1 MLKTQMHPKESFTP
15 PSYLTLTSRTTKI
28 DLPQRL
34 RLKTTFSDWK
44 PLTLPWTK
52 TPIEPMNSPSS
63 QTRRLS
69 CFINTTTFQLV
80 LYMTGIISVC
90 TIANIAISEVQS
102 AEKEFDFSSAQ
113 QRLTDSVK
121 YLSSDELEGR
131 GPGTDGINKAA
142 DYIATRFRQIGLN
155 TSSYDGT
162 PFQRFEISTDIKL
175 GKPDDNHLQLTGP
188 SGDNDAIESTD
199 LTLGFDFNPLAIGAS
214 GEFQG
219 ELVFVGYGI
228 QAPELDYDEYAD
240 LDVKGKVVVLLRK
253 EPQQSD
259 ADSPFDGTKS
269 SRHATFRSKFSQ
281 AFQHG
286 AIAVIMVN
294 DANEAT
300 NYLSGLKHALSQYAG
315 QLAAEQQRF
324 SKIEDPTH
332 DDLTKHNQTLAQISN
347 DITNTAGELGGD
359 GDAILNF
366 DGAGMNSTRKSMP
379 VFFARR
385 AAIEPMIMQSLGK
398 SLTEIETE
406 IDKTLKPIVGGIANW
421 TAKGGASLL
430 QSKTEVKNVVAILQG
445 TGDLKEETIV
455 VGAHYDHL
463 GYGGRGSLAPWTKDI
478 HNGADDNSSGTS
490 ALLEI
495 AQQLASRKTPSRR
508 RIVFIAFS
516 AEERGLI
523 GSSRYVKEPLIAL
536 ENTIAMVNLDMVGR
550 LTDNKL
556 ILSGT
561 GTSDVWN
568 PLLDKLNDTA
578 KFEMTR
584 KPEGV
589 GPSDHQSFYLK
600 DIPVL
605 HLFTG
610 LHEFYHRPSDD
621 FKTINFT
628 GMGRIT
634 ALTTE
639 IIVAIAQADER
650 PNFKKA
656 EKKRNVENT
665 GGDRPY
671 FGSIPDYADST
682 DGLPLTGVATNG
694 PAEKAGIKPKD
705 VVIGLGK
712 YKIGGIEDFD
722 SALRKFKAGDKVP
735 VKILRGGKELTL
747 TITLG
752 SPR

>member
-1 MLKTQMHPKESFTP
+1 
-15 PSYLTLTSRTTKI
+15 
-28 DLPQRL
+28 
-34 RLKTTFSDWK
+34 
-44 PLTLPWTK
+44 
-52 TPIEPMNSPSS
+52 MNSNPSDLHRI
-63 QTRRLS
+63 RRLPNPKQLNFLFALLMS
-69 CFINTTTFQLV
+69 VFATFL
-80 LYMTGIISVC
+80 G
-90 TIANIAISEVQS
+90 AISDIQS
-102 AEKEFDFSSAQ
+102 AEKEPDLLSSQ
-113 QRLTDSVK
+113 QRLTNSVK

-142 DYIATRFRQIGLN
+142 DYIASHFRRLGLK
-155 TSSYDGT
+155 TDSYDGT
-162 PFQRFEISTDIKL
+162 PFQRFEIATDIKL
-175 GKPDDNHLQLTGP
+175 GKPADNRLQLTGP
-188 SGDNDAIESTD
+188 SNDNETNEATD

-214 GEFQG
+214 GECQG
-219 ELVFVGYGI
+219 DLIFVGYGI
-228 QAPELDYDEYAD
+228 QAPELDYDEYAN
-240 LDVKGKVVVLLRK
+240 LEVKGKVVVILRK

-269 SRHATFRSKFSQ
+269 SRHATFRSKISQ

-286 AIAVIMVN
+286 ASAVIMVN
-294 DANEAT
+294 DATESAKH
-300 NYLSGLKHALSQYAG
+300 LAGLKHALSQYAG
-315 QLAAEQQRF
+315 QLAAEQQLF
-324 SKIEDPTH
+324 SKNENPTE
-332 DDLTKHNQTLAQISN
+332 DDLTKHNQALAEISSN
-347 DITNTAGELGGD
+347 ITDTASELNGD
-359 GDAILNF
+359 GDAILTF
-366 DGAGMNSTRKSMP
+366 DAAGNNTTRKSMP

-385 AAIEPMIMQSLGK
+385 AVIEPMILQAFGK
-398 SLTEIETE
+398 SLREIETE
-406 IDKTLKPIVGGIANW
+406 IDASLKPIVGAITNW
-421 TAKGGASLL
+421 TATGEASLL
-430 QSKTEVKNVVAILQG
+430 QTKTEVKNVVGILEG
-445 TGDLKEETIV
+445 VGELKDETIV

-463 GYGGRGSLAPWTKDI
+463 GYGGSGSLAPWTKEI

-523 GSSRYVKEPLIAL
+523 GSDRYVKEPLIAL
-536 ENTIAMVNLDMVGR
+536 HKTIAMVNLDMVGR

-556 ILSGT
+556 IVTGT
-561 GTSDVWN
+561 GTSDVWE
-568 PLLDKLNDTA
+568 PLLDKLNETA

-621 FKTINFT
+621 FKTINFE
-628 GMGRIT
+628 GMDRVT

-639 IIVAIAQADER
+639 IIVSIAQADER

-671 FGSIPDYADST
+671 FGSIPDYSDNT

-735 VKILRGGKELTL
+735 VKVLRAGKELTL